1 MEKQED
7 VLFERGV
14 FEIIGQENLQTKL
27 KEGKKL
33 RVKLGIDP
41 TSPNLHLGRSIPL
54 LKVRDFQNAGHQ
66 IVFIVGDFTGTIGD
80 TSDKESGR
88 PMLTSDFVL
97 ENMRTYLVQ
106 ISKLIDIKK
115 AEIKYN
121 SEWLKKL
128 DFATIGELADI
139 FSINEFISRDLIK
152 RRLDDGKRVVL
163 REVLY
168 PLMQGYDSLMIDAD
182 IELGGTDQR
191 FNMLA
196 GREIQKHFK
205 KSEQAII
212 LNKLINGTDGNKMSS
227 SVGNTIN
234 FLDEPKDMF
243 GKIMSVV
250 DSMIVEYFDLLTRV
264 PRDEIKSY
272 QDMLDT
278 GTNPR
283 DVKIRLAYEIVKMY
297 HGQEHARD
305 AEQYFI
311 STFTNKEI
319 PHDIQDFEP
328 TSYNIIDILLEV
340 NFAESRGEARRLIE
354 QEGIKLNGVVET
366 KTDMLVSP
374 NTIIQKGKRFFIRIV

>member
-1 MEKQED
+1 MEKKED
-7 VLFERGV
+7 VLFDRGV

-66 IVFIVGDFTGTIGD
+66 IVLIVGDFTGTIGD

-168 PLMQGYDSLMIDAD
+168 PVMQGYDSLMIDAD

-234 FLDEPKDMF
+234 FLDEPRDMF

-250 DSMIVEYFDLLTRV
+250 DSMIIEYFDLLTRV

-272 QDMLDT
+272 QDMLDA

-297 HGQEHARD
+297 HGQDHARD

-354 QEGIKLNGVVET
+354 QEGVKLNGVVET